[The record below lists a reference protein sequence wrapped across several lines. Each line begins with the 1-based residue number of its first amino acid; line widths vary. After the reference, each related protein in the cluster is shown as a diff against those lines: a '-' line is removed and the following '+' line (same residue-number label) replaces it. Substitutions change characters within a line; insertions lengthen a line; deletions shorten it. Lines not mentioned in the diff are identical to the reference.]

1 MLADRIVRQKI
12 TSLIEQWQRICI
24 LAERII
30 KRREAAAVRI
40 PSGLRRNYL
49 ALPLFSSSPSSPTL
63 TLTRP
68 VAPDFSSASSIFSA
82 STIGLNFESRDE
94 RQADLS
100 RLTNILNV
108 VVEVNERCW
117 RGDDCELCDGVRHGV
132 EQVALHTQA
141 HSDLLE
147 QRVCFSVNFLYT
159 LYLMYHIID
168 SHFTIQHARCA
179 KGGVQ
184 FDFLHNHPDVQHF
197 SSIRVN
203 ETCT

>member
-1 MLADRIVRQKI
+1 VRSSIAFYHIHTTRKPCISLLTDRTVRHKI
-12 TSLIEQWQRICI
+12 TPLIEQWQRICI

-30 KRREAAAVRI
+30 KRREAAAVWI

-49 ALPLFSSSPSSPTL
+49 ALPLFSYSSSSPSV

-82 STIGLNFESRDE
+82 STIGLNFEPRDE
-94 RQADLS
+94 QADLS
-100 RLTNILNV
+100 RLTNVLNV

-132 EQVALHTQA
+132 EQVAQHTQT

-147 QRVCFSVNFLYT
+147 QRVTYCS
-159 LYLMYHIID
+159 
-168 SHFTIQHARCA
+168 
-179 KGGVQ
+179 
-184 FDFLHNHPDVQHF
+184 
-197 SSIRVN
+197 
-203 ETCT
+203 